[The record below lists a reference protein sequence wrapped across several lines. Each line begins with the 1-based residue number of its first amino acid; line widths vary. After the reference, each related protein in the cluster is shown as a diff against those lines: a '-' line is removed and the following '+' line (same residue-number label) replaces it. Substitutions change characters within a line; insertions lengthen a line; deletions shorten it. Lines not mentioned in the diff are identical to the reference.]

1 MFSQSINEFFS
12 WFIGVAFEIA
22 AVMGHYAKVL
32 LVSLIVFILVMALL
46 FVVAKIVSLR
56 QKRISQIDKNILRR
70 EPKFDEL

>member
-22 AVMGHYAKVL
+22 TVMSHYAKVL

>member
-22 AVMGHYAKVL
+22 TVMGHYAKVL